1 VSVIK
6 WKIYKPLWPAARHN
20 TLPCGSTFF
29 WAAGPLKR
37 NFKMEITNEFLEKIK
52 IERSLQS
59 AILNLA
65 ALASAVRDIQIKLGM
80 TKPEKTDGGE

>member
-1 VSVIK
+1 
-6 WKIYKPLWPAARHN
+6 
-20 TLPCGSTFF
+20 
-29 WAAGPLKR
+29 
-37 NFKMEITNEFLEKIK
+37 MEITNEFLEKIK